1 MKTALSILIVLI
13 LAYLISCYYVME
25 FNPYK
30 LTEATRYF
38 QIFIAI
44 LGILVSIMVIQLS
57 KKP

>member
-1 MKTALSILIVLI
+1 MKTTLSILIVLI
-13 LAYLISCYYVME
+13 LAYLIPCYYHME

-30 LTEATRYF
+30 LTEAARYT

-44 LGILVSIMVIQLS
+44 IGILVSIMVIQLN